1 MLNLIQH
8 RKGQQSCD
16 PESSSGR
23 RKRQNEEPVE
33 IDILKS
39 LIFYGF
45 AGVIILFALLSVFS
59 FRILYSLLSAVCVFF
74 TVAGIYFILGADYNA
89 VIQIAIYG
97 IAIPILFV
105 LAIMFTSDK
114 VDKKTYLALKP
125 RFFLAFLAL
134 GALFLSLF
142 YLIAT
147 SLSLSS
153 NADWILTKQTMFI
166 NKYQMFSAISNGFF
180 INYVY
185 AFELFS
191 ILLLI
196 VIVGFSTLNIIK
208 ERVDD

>member
-1 MLNLIQH
+1 M
-8 RKGQQSCD
+8 
-16 PESSSGR
+16 
-23 RKRQNEEPVE
+23 E

-45 AGVIILFALLSVFS
+45 AGATIFFALVCILAP
-59 FRILYSLLSAVCVFF
+59 RILYSLLSAICVFF
-74 TVAGIYFILGADYNA
+74 ATAGVYFLLGADYNA

-114 VDKKTYLALKP
+114 LDKKIYITIKP
-125 RFFLAFLAL
+125 RFYFAFLGL
-134 GALFLSLF
+134 GALFLSLV

-147 SLSLSS
+147 ALSFNS
-153 NADWILTKQTMFI
+153 NAAWILQKQTMFI
-166 NKYQMFSAISNGFF
+166 NKYQMFNALSDGFF
-180 INYVY
+180 LNYVY

-196 VIVGFSTLNIIK
+196 VIVGISTLNLIK
-208 ERVDD
+208 ENTNE

>member
-1 MLNLIQH
+1 M
-8 RKGQQSCD
+8 
-16 PESSSGR
+16 
-23 RKRQNEEPVE
+23 E

-45 AGVIILFALLSVFS
+45 AGAIILFALLSIFS
-59 FRILYSLLSAVCVFF
+59 FRILYSLLGAVCVFF
-74 TVAGIYFILGADYNA
+74 ATAGIYFILGADYNA

-114 VDKKTYLALKP
+114 LDKKIYITLKP
-125 RFFLAFLAL
+125 RFFFTFLGI
-134 GALFLSLF
+134 GALFLTLI

-147 SLSLSS
+147 SLSLNS
-153 NADWILTKQTMFI
+153 NSAWILQKQTMFI
-166 NKYQMFSAISNGFF
+166 NKYQMFNALSEGFF
-180 INYVY
+180 VNYVL

-196 VIVGFSTLNIIK
+196 VIIGISTLNLVK
-208 ERVDD
+208 EKADE